1 VLCSSLLHSGLVLF
15 LGAIT
20 VEQPLMILSEYMAGG
35 SLEDRYNKRRHELGF
50 AWRPPLLKAYMWMMD
65 LARAVC
71 FLHSCTNPIIHRD
84 LKPANLL
91 LTDDDRLKV
100 SDFGLCKT
108 LQKVK
113 DDGTPYTMTGCT
125 GTKRYMA
132 PEVVLSRPNY
142 DEKVDVYS
150 MAMIF
155 YYMVVGER
163 PFEHTDPELISVLAA
178 TRGLRPEA
186 AKMRWPDMKEL
197 VEMMWEEEPEK
208 RPTAWQLVQK
218 LGPLKP
224 PDTKPGFSC
233 SVICTASANYCSV
246 Q

>member
-1 VLCSSLLHSGLVLF
+1 
-15 LGAIT
+15 
-20 VEQPLMILSEYMAGG
+20 
-35 SLEDRYNKRRHELGF
+35 
-50 AWRPPLLKAYMWMMD
+50 
-65 LARAVC
+65 
-71 FLHSCTNPIIHRD
+71 
-84 LKPANLL
+84 
-91 LTDDDRLKV
+91 
-100 SDFGLCKT
+100 
-108 LQKVK
+108 
-113 DDGTPYTMTGCT
+113 MTGCT

-142 DEKVDVYS
+142 DEKVRGFDEGCKHEDAAAAGPEVSLEGVDVYS